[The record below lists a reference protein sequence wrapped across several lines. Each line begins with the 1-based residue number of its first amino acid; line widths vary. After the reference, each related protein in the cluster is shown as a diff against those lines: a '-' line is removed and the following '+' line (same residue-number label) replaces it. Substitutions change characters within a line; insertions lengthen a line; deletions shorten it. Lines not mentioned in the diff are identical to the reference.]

1 MDALLRRRMQQL
13 HLSDRAAAGVRAV
26 ARTIA
31 DLYDRPDVGAGDVL
45 EAVRLRSFGPE
56 SLADG

>member
-1 MDALLRRRMQQL
+1 
-13 HLSDRAAAGVRAV
+13 V

-31 DLYDRPDVGAGDVL
+31 DLHDRPDIGAGDVL

-56 SLADG
+56 SLAEG